1 MNDIDLEIAAIEE
14 MIDLQKRKID
24 LLRIKNQEIYGKAPG
39 TSMEE
44 NQEIRSERQSSTASQ
59 NSSASSNLSPLH
71 EMVSNVRTSSTMRN
85 TEAARLSEKKHIEEK
100 IDKFEEMIPDHLGD
114 HLPGVKDKIQDQSKK
129 PVEKQKEQYIDAL
142 TRFSRLSTDLAN
154 ERTLLAWVRTALACS
169 RTVCAF
175 MGVEYLSTFGN
186 YSQRIVYIGFAV
198 MAVLML
204 SQGLERY
211 RKIKWILTLP
221 NPPIEFDRVT
231 TVPVLI
237 VMITMFCLVLINAA
251 AVQWQ

>member
-24 LLRIKNQEIYGKAPG
+24 LLRIKNNEVYGEAPG
-39 TSMEE
+39 TAIHDLPSGSARPSTDSE
-44 NQEIRSERQSSTASQ
+44 NK
-59 NSSASSNLSPLH
+59 SPLH
-71 EMVSNVRTSSTMRN
+71 EMTSTSSSSRDTASIR
-85 TEAARLSEKKHIEEK
+85 ASEKKHIAEK
-100 IDKFEEMIPDHLGD
+100 IEKFEDNIPDHLGD
-114 HLPGVKDKIQDQSKK
+114 RPPAPENKK

-154 ERTLLAWVRTALACS
+154 ERTLLAWIRTALACG

-198 MAVLML
+198 MAIAML
-204 SQGLERY
+204 VQGLERY
-211 RKIKWILTLP
+211 RKIKWVLTLP
-221 NPPIEFDRVT
+221 NPPIEFDRLS
-231 TVPVLI
+231 TVPAHAVLI
-237 VMITMFCLVLINAA
+237 SMLCLVLINAA
-251 AVQWQ
+251 SVQWK

>member
-24 LLRIKNQEIYGKAPG
+24 LLRIKNNEIYGGAPG
-39 TSMEE
+39 TAM
-44 NQEIRSERQSSTASQ
+44 SEVGERDSSVSTG
-59 NSSASSNLSPLH
+59 SSNKSPLH
-71 EMVSNVRTSSTMRN
+71 EMVSTSRTSATMRT
-85 TEAARLSEKKHIEEK
+85 TEIARASEKKHIEEK
-100 IDKFEEMIPDHLGD
+100 IEKFEELIPDHLGD
-114 HLPGVKDKIQDQSKK
+114 HPPAAAASEAAKK

-154 ERTLLAWVRTALACS
+154 ERTLLAWIRTGLAAS

-175 MGVEYLSTFGN
+175 MGVEYLSTFGDI
-186 YSQRIVYIGFAV
+186 SQRIVYIGMAITAIV
-198 MAVLML
+198 MI

-221 NPPIEFDRVT
+221 NPPIEFDRLSV
-231 TVPVLI
+231 VPAHVALIGMLIIVL
-237 VMITMFCLVLINAA
+237 VNAA
-251 AVQWQ
+251 AVQWK